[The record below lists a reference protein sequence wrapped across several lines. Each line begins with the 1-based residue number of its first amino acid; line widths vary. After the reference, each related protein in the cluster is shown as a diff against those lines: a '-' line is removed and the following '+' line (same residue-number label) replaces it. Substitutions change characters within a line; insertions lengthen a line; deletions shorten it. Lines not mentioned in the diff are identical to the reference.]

1 MNKSEQLW
9 RSLENE
15 EYRKAF
21 IVDDTGL
28 AFQIKLLREKNGWT
42 QDQLADRVGSRQ
54 ETISQWESPDYGRYT
69 LKTLKGLATAFDV
82 GLIVRFSPFSE
93 LVEWNANLTPGRLAP
108 LSYTE
113 EDLLRRKSGSVV
125 TYTAST
131 DTYEISAT
139 MASSQDLA
147 SSLVLEGPL
156 DENMT
161 VQLISGREAPAGQ
174 TTRHASA
181 AGEERAGALA
191 A

>member
-93 LVEWNANLTPGRLAP
+93 LVEWNANLTPERLAP

-113 EDLLRRKSGSVV
+113 EDLARRTSGRVSFVGSPAPTPV
-125 TYTAST
+125 AST
-131 DTYEISAT
+131 AETSVLGTQGTGTLFWTPPPPPPEAT
-139 MASSQDLA
+139 THSDEGQAIAPKPATQPRGGSSY
-147 SSLVLEGPL
+147 G
-156 DENMT
+156 
-161 VQLISGREAPAGQ
+161 
-174 TTRHASA
+174 
-181 AGEERAGALA
+181 LA